1 MSVATEYHPRRMPG
15 TLALFS
21 GAAALTAAL
30 STLYFALGGPVPL
43 TNPGLGDLPYFLLIA
58 LHYLWG
64 ATMIL
69 VRPRLDRK
77 RIRWFVVAADALAA
91 YTLLLFLFAWI
102 FALNANMD
110 YVQRFV
116 EAGGDLRLAL
126 DTRTERA
133 IAALR
138 FGPFLLVNA
147 LFSLLIRVRR
157 SALVRATAPPAM
169 IESSD
174 PTAAYLR
181 PFASWGLLLTLVSVL
196 LSTLSFPS
204 FVHLDGI
211 GPLGFIS
218 LVPLLLAIRG
228 SSYRRGLFL
237 GVAYGTF
244 TTLLVNFWLGTF
256 SLVSLQISV
265 LIFFCFYLL
274 FMLPTLWF
282 YRRIRVARFLVFP
295 LAWTF
300 FELARSSGFLGY
312 PWALVGHSQYR
323 VLPLIQLSTI
333 TGVWGVSFLVL
344 LVNSALAEL
353 AVHLLVRRREPVRE
367 PVAGMPRTAVRPTQA
382 PVATARVPLATAAAL
397 LLLVF
402 AGGSLA
408 LGIGRTDSGGG
419 DAAART
425 DARTVRIA
433 LIQQNS
439 DPRKHDYD
447 QTFEALRRLTDQ
459 SLVHNPDIV
468 AWSETAF
475 VPNIRRW
482 GEENPRFNPFA
493 RLVHEFRAYQASI
506 ETWLL
511 TGNDDYARVFDENNR
526 EIERHHFNAAVLF
539 SDTGERTQTYHKIR
553 LVPFTEHF
561 PYEHIFPR
569 IHQLLQDFDVYFW
582 EPGEERVVFEHP
594 LFRFSTPICFED
606 VFPNEVRQFVTA
618 GAEVILNISNDYWS
632 LTEVQAQQHFA
643 AGMFRAVENRRPLVR
658 STASGLTAHVDEYGR
673 VLATLPQYQEAYLI
687 ADVVIPGRLRTTIY
701 TRFGDWFP
709 VACLLALIGL
719 TLFSAVPGRKARPR
733 INSRRE
739 QSPQPAD
746 SGAAAP
752 GPGLPVD
759 PS

>member
-1 MSVATEYHPRRMPG
+1 MSVATEYHPPRLPG

-21 GAAALTAAL
+21 GAAALTVAL
-30 STLYFALGGPVPL
+30 GTLYFALGGPVPL

-64 ATMIL
+64 AAMIFI
-69 VRPRLDRK
+69 RPRLDRK

-116 EAGGDLRLAL
+116 EGGGDLRLAL

-138 FGPFLLVNA
+138 FGPFLLLNA

-174 PTAAYLR
+174 PAAAYLR
-181 PFASWGLLLTLVSVL
+181 PFASWGLLLTLVSVM

-353 AVHLLVRRREPVRE
+353 AVTLLVHRRDATSFRVRLA
-367 PVAGMPRTAVRPTQA
+367 VAARA
-382 PVATARVPLATAAAL
+382 ARVPLATAAGL

-402 AGGSLA
+402 AGGSIA
-408 LGIGRTDSGGG
+408 VATGRTDSAGGQTLVDNG
-419 DAAART
+419 AAAPRT
-425 DARTVRIA
+425 NARTVRIA

-459 SLVHNPDIV
+459 SLAHNPDIV

-482 GEENPRFNPFA
+482 GEENPRFSPFA
-493 RLVHEFRAYQASI
+493 RLVHEFREYQESI
-506 ETWLL
+506 GTWLL

-569 IHQLLQDFDVYFW
+569 VHQLLQDFDVYFW
-582 EPGEERVVFEHP
+582 EPGKERVVFEHP

-673 VLATLPQYQEAYLI
+673 ILATLPQYQEAYLI
-687 ADVVIPGRLRTTIY
+687 ADVVIPERLRTTIY

-709 VACLLALIGL
+709 VSSLLALFGL
-719 TLFSAVPGRKARPR
+719 TMVSAVPGLKFRLP

-739 QSPQPAD
+739 RSLPPGD
-746 SGAAAP
+746 SGAAVPDP
-752 GPGLPVD
+752 GSPGD

>member
-1 MSVATEYHPRRMPG
+1 MSVAKEYQPPG
-15 TLALFS
+15 LPGPLPLVS
-21 GAAALTAAL
+21 GAAALIAAL
-30 STLYFALGGPVPL
+30 GTLYFALGGPVPL

-58 LHYLWG
+58 MHVLWG
-64 ATMIL
+64 AAMIF
-69 VRPRLDRK
+69 VRPRLDRT
-77 RIRWFVVAADALAA
+77 RLRRFVVAADALAA
-91 YTLLLFLFAWI
+91 YTLLLFLFAWL

-116 EAGGDLRLAL
+116 EGGGDLRLAL

-138 FGPFLLVNA
+138 YGPFLLVNA
-147 LFSLLIRVRR
+147 LFYLLIRVRR
-157 SALVRATAPPAM
+157 PMLVRATAPPAM
-169 IESSD
+169 IEAGNPAS
-174 PTAAYLR
+174 AHLR
-181 PFASWGLLLTLVSVL
+181 PLASWGLLLTLVSVL

-204 FVHLDGI
+204 FAHLGGI
-211 GPLGFIS
+211 GPLGFVS

-282 YRRIRVARFLVFP
+282 YRRVRVARFLVFP

-344 LVNSALAEL
+344 LVNAALAEL
-353 AVHLLVRRREPVRE
+353 AAHLILRRREAMSFGTRFA
-367 PVAGMPRTAVRPTQA
+367 VA
-382 PVATARVPLATAAAL
+382 ARAARAPLATAGTL
-397 LLLVF
+397 FLLVF
-402 AGGSLA
+402 LGGTIAVLTGGNPGDRRNPAGSA
-408 LGIGRTDSGGG
+408 DGR
-419 DAAART
+419 AA
-425 DARTVRIA
+425 DRTVRVA

-459 SLVHNPDIV
+459 SLAHNPDIV

-482 GEENPRFNPFA
+482 GEENPRFSPFA
-493 RLVHEFRAYQASI
+493 RLVHEFREYQESI

-511 TGNDDYARVFDENNR
+511 TGNDDYARIFDENNR

-539 SDTGERTQTYHKIR
+539 TDTGERTQTYHKIR

-658 STASGLTAHVDEYGR
+658 STASGLTSHVDEYGR
-673 VLATLPQYQEAYLI
+673 ILATLPQYQEAYLI
-687 ADVVIPGRLRTTIY
+687 ADVVIPERLRTTLY

-709 VACLLALIGL
+709 VASLLALIAL
-719 TLFSAVPGRKARPR
+719 TLVSAVPGFKSRPQ
-733 INSRRE
+733 ISSRRE
-739 QSPQPAD
+739 RSLRPAD

-752 GPGLPVD
+752 GPGSPDDL
-759 PS
+759 S